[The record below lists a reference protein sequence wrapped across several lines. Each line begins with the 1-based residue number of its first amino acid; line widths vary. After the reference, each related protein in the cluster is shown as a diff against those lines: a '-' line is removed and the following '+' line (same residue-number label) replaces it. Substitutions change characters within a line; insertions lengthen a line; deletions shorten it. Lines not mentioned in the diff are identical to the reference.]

1 MRFQKLRPY
10 EGWGSLNF
18 EFFVDNMDMN
28 DKDCKYDQNWPELRQ
43 IRSEMEQSILEA
55 VQPIQYEPEIETN
68 YDDGGAIPDLTT
80 GGATDGLGAVTC

>member
-55 VQPIQYEPEIETN
+55 V
-68 YDDGGAIPDLTT
+68 
-80 GGATDGLGAVTC
+80 